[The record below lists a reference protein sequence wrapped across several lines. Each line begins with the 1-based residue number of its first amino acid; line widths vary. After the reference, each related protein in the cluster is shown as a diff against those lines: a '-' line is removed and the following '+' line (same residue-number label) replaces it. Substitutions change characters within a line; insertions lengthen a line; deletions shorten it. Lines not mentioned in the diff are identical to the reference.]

1 MLQHTLQC
9 TGLLTS
15 KDLSGPNVNSA
26 KFEKACSIPPV
37 KPEMHNHAVS
47 LRRTSC
53 HVTPLLKTF
62 QRFPTL
68 STKIKNKQTKKKTSL
83 AP

>member
-9 TGLLTS
+9 TGPLIS
-15 KDLSGPNVNSA
+15 KDLPGPNVNPA
-26 KFEKACSIPPV
+26 KVEKACSSSPV
-37 KPEMHNHAVS
+37 KPEMHNHALS
-47 LRRTSC
+47 LKRTSD

-62 QRFPTL
+62 QQFPTL
-68 STKIKNKQTKKKTSL
+68 GTRIKNKEKNSL